1 MPTVLITLAGS
12 RVICMPINLTK
23 ILHDLHEKQA
33 REDSRLLPTPSTKRE
48 PSKTES
54 QAIFTPANFGLLFC
68 PHSKSYFDTCSACR
82 RDRKR
87 AKAEYEAFLKRHG
100 IPQ

>member
-1 MPTVLITLAGS
+1 
-12 RVICMPINLTK
+12 MPINLNR
-23 ILHDLHEKQA
+23 ILHDLAARKA

-54 QAIFTPANFGLLFC
+54 QAVFQPANFGLLFC

-87 AKAEYEAFLKRHG
+87 AKAEYEAFIRRHNLTV
-100 IPQ
+100 